1 MSKTTPLAILKQNRN
16 ILIVG
21 AGGTGKSTLLRQ
33 FVDENQDKRIITC
46 APTGTAAVNI
56 NGSTVHNVFSVPV
69 PAYGAKLSDVPD
81 ATIRTLALAD
91 IIIID
96 EISMCRADVFSF
108 AMKVLKRAE
117 RKKGSR
123 IRLICCGD
131 FYQLPP
137 VVKKTELKL
146 FKKFKLEPSGFPFTT
161 KEWKDKNFKILEL
174 TEIYRQD
181 NETFQN
187 RLNEIRD
194 GNVSNLEYF
203 KEFVLEDADE
213 APENT
218 IYICGTN
225 AEADEINN
233 KKLNE
238 LDTLPIAYQ
247 AESTGRIGGDGPA
260 DKIILLKVGER
271 VIFTVND
278 VKGMRYQN
286 GSMGTVTATYSD
298 YATVRLDNGKVINV
312 NKYTWTLYSYK
323 ASGNNLVKKEVGT
336 ISQLPLKPAWA
347 ITIHKSQG
355 KTFDRAII
363 APTSF
368 AAGQLY
374 VALSRVRSP
383 EGLFLTKEILPE
395 YIITSDVVNKFV
407 KDGYKWNALK
417 TTKSTESKAKP
428 KPKKKASTKT
438 KTAKTKA
445 SSKSKSISPTKKKTV
460 VKGKSKKGAKTAVKK
475 SVEETS
481 KKYVLKK
488 TKKSPR
494 KAKKVS
500 KKVKQKA

>member
-69 PAYGAKLSDVPD
+69 PAYGAKLSDVSD
-81 ATIRTLALAD
+81 ATIRTLSLAD

-117 RKKGSR
+117 HKKGSR

-146 FKKFKLEPSGFPFTT
+146 FKKFKLDPSGFPFTT

-187 RLNEIRD
+187 RLNEVRD
-194 GNVSNLEYF
+194 GNISNLEYF
-203 KEFVLEDADE
+203 KDFVLEDADE
-213 APENT
+213 TPENT

-238 LDTLPIAYQ
+238 LNTLPIAYQ

-278 VKGMRYQN
+278 IKGMRYQN

-298 YATVRLDNGKVINV
+298 YATVQLDNGKMINV

-323 ASGNNLVKKEVGT
+323 ASGNNLIKKEVGT

-383 EGLFLTKEILPE
+383 EGLFLTKKILPE
-395 YIITSDVVNKFV
+395 YIITSDVVNRFV
-407 KDGYKWNALK
+407 KDGYQWKALK
-417 TTKSTESKAKP
+417 TAKPTESKAKSN
-428 KPKKKASTKT
+428 KKKKAVTKT
-438 KTAKTKA
+438 QA
-445 SSKSKSISPTKKKTV
+445 SSKSKSTSTTKKKAT
-460 VKGKSKKGAKTAVKK
+460 VKGKPKK
-475 SVEETS
+475 SVKTA
-481 KKYVLKK
+481 KKPVKEMPKKRVLKK

-494 KAKKVS
+494 KAKETA
-500 KKVKQKA
+500 KKGKQSA

>member
-1 MSKTTPLAILKQNRN
+1 MSKTSPLAILKQNRN

-46 APTGTAAVNI
+46 APTGTAAVNV
-56 NGSTVHNVFSVPV
+56 NGSTVHNVFSIPV
-69 PAYGAKLSDVPD
+69 PAYGAKLSDIPD

-91 IIIID
+91 IVIID

-108 AMKVLKRAE
+108 AMKVLKKAE

-146 FKKFKLEPSGFPFTT
+146 FKKFKLDPSGFPFTT

-181 NETFQN
+181 NEMFQN

-194 GNVSNLEYF
+194 GNISNLDYF
-203 KEFVLEDADE
+203 KDFVLKDVAE

-233 KKLNE
+233 RKLNE
-238 LDTLPIAYQ
+238 LNTLPIAYQ
-247 AESTGRIGGDGPA
+247 ADTTGRIGGDGPA

-298 YATVRLDNGKVINV
+298 YATVELDTGKTINV

-395 YIITSDVVNKFV
+395 YIITSDVVNKFI
-407 KDGYKWNALK
+407 KDGYQWKALK
-417 TTKSTESKAKP
+417 TAKAVASKP
-428 KPKKKASTKT
+428 KSKKKASSKT
-438 KTAKTKA
+438 KTSSKAKT
-445 SSKSKSISPTKKKTV
+445 STTKKKV
-460 VKGKSKKGAKTAVKK
+460 VD
-475 SVEETS
+475 
-481 KKYVLKK
+481 K
-488 TKKSPR
+488 TKKCS
-494 KAKKVS
+494 KTAKKPV
-500 KKVKQKA
+500 KKTIRKSSRNAKPSQVNYPNLDSNKS